1 MRARFRSIKR
11 GMTLFSAAAILFT
24 AILATAC
31 KKKVAPYPDLSNPKA
46 TAVTFARAMET
57 GDVKIAQ
64 DASLAGGM
72 EVDLVEAMTRATHS
86 LKQLGNLTKAKYG
99 DADGQM
105 LRVTGAID
113 ASAAL
118 AAGDVA
124 FDGDER
130 ATVTPQEGVA
140 GKAVVPVQRTE
151 DGSWKVDIG
160 ALIKGDDVTHSIPLL
175 QAVTVAADDVSEK
188 VKAGKYANAGEVKRA
203 LQARILEVA
212 AQTGAPTTLPT
223 TLPTLSIGGG

>member
-1 MRARFRSIKR
+1 MRASFSAVTRFI
-11 GMTLFSAAAILFT
+11 AAAILFT
-24 AILATAC
+24 VILSTGC

-57 GDVKIAQ
+57 GDVKNAQ

-86 LKQLGNLTKAKYG
+86 LKQLANLTKAKFG
-99 DADGQM
+99 DAGAEM
-105 LRVTGAID
+105 LRVAGAMD

-130 ATVTPQEGVA
+130 ATVTPQDGR
-140 GKAVVPVQRTE
+140 AVVPVQRTE
-151 DGSWKVDIG
+151 DGSW
-160 ALIKGDDVTHSIPLL
+160 
-175 QAVTVAADDVSEK
+175 
-188 VKAGKYANAGEVKRA
+188 
-203 LQARILEVA
+203 
-212 AQTGAPTTLPT
+212 
-223 TLPTLSIGGG
+223 